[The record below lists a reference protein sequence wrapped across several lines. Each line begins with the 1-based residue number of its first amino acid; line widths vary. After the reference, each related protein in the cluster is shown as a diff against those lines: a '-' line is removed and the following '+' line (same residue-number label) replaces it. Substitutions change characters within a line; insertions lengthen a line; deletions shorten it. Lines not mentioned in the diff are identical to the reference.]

1 LRIWFHFCG
10 HPITW
15 INHSI
20 NIIVGKYI
28 LKVGDLVKL
37 KEDNDATGLII
48 AAEGN
53 FFRIQWLDGFC
64 FTRYDDELELISASR

>member
-1 LRIWFHFCG
+1 MQ
-10 HPITW
+10 
-15 INHSI
+15 
-20 NIIVGKYI
+20 
-28 LKVGDLVKL
+28 VGDLVKL

-64 FTRYDDELELISASR
+64 FTRYDDELEVISASRRFD